1 MRDLSR
7 RKAELAKRP
16 LSVNI
21 NRVDGAAGLSRDPAR
36 HPADHDR
43 RLGFE
48 LIAPYYDTPVVGT
61 LFLGKPLGQ

>member
-1 MRDLSR
+1 M
-7 RKAELAKRP
+7 
-16 LSVNI
+16 NI

-61 LFLGKPLGQ
+61 QFLAKRLGQ